1 MLCTFAIGFTTG
13 VASNGTLLTPEPT
26 AAAAWSVGGPGTTSE
41 FAFAQNMT
49 VFPPAKHD
57 ALNLDGLLTPEERD
71 VQRRVREFAE
81 RDVAPVIASYWE
93 RAEFPHQLVPK
104 FAALGIG
111 GGNLVGAHGG
121 KGLSLLA
128 CAMANIELGRV
139 DGSMSTFFL
148 VHTFLAELTIG
159 LLGSE
164 AQKKEWLDDMAT
176 FRKVG
181 CWALTEPSNGSDASA
196 LTTTA
201 RRTNGGWI
209 LNGRKRWIGNG
220 TFADVIVVWARNEES
235 GQVNAFIVKKDN
247 PGFKAS
253 KIENKIAL
261 RCVQNADIELKEAF
275 VPDSD
280 RLPGVKSFADTN
292 KVLAIS
298 RIMVAWQPV
307 GLAIGAYDAAARYVA
322 QRRQFGAPLA
332 AFQLIQEKL
341 QRMQAT
347 VQGMWLMAWR
357 LTALHEA
364 GSMSHEQASLVKAW
378 NTARGRE
385 VVALGRELLGG
396 NGILSDFLV
405 AKAFCDCEAY
415 YSYEG
420 TYEVNALVAGR
431 GITGLA
437 AFKPTVQKAGRNPAR
452 VQA

>member
-1 MLCTFAIGFTTG
+1 MLFRNAGANLDLHPTLAT
-13 VASNGTLLTPEPT
+13 AGTSP
-26 AAAAWSVGGPGTTSE
+26 E

-57 ALNLDGLLTPEERD
+57 ALGLGELLTPEERE

-81 RDVAPVIASYWE
+81 QKVAPVIADYWE
-93 RAEFPHQLVPK
+93 RAEFPFKLVPE
-104 FAALGIG
+104 FESLGIG
-111 GGNLVGAHGG
+111 GGNL
-121 KGLSLLA
+121 KGYGCQGNSLLA
-128 CAMANIELGRV
+128 CAMAAVELARV
-139 DGSMSTFFL
+139 DGSVSTFFL

-164 AQKKEWLDDMAT
+164 AQKQEFLPDMAS
-176 FRKVG
+176 FKKVG

-196 LTTTA
+196 LTATA
-201 RRTNGGWI
+201 RRVSGGWV

-220 TFADVIVVWARNEES
+220 TFADVIVVWARNEETK
-235 GQVNAFIVKKDN
+235 GVNAFIVRKGN
-247 PGFKAS
+247 PGFRAT
-253 KIENKIAL
+253 KIANKIAL
-261 RCVQNADIELKEAF
+261 RCVQNADIDLKEAF

-280 RLPGVKSFADTN
+280 RLPGVESFADTN

-307 GLAIGAYDAAARYVA
+307 GLALGCYDAALRYTM
-322 QRRQFGAPLA
+322 QRKQFGAPLG
-332 AFQLIQEKL
+332 AFQLVQEKL
-341 QRMQAT
+341 QRMLATTQA
-347 VQGMWLMAWR
+347 MWLMAWR
-357 LTALHEA
+357 LTKLHEK
-364 GSMSHEQASLVKAW
+364 GGMTHEQASLVKAW
-378 NTARGRE
+378 TTAKGRE

-420 TYEVNALVAGR
+420 TYEINALVAGR
-431 GITGLA
+431 GVTGLA
-437 AFKPTVQKAGRNPAR
+437 AIKPAPQRVRQGKSH